1 MNLPSSMRATKE
13 EIAITFTDPLS
24 EKLNSS
30 VQIKTWA
37 LKRTK
42 NYGSRKYDEKEL
54 KVEKVSLSKN
64 KQNLMIEIPDIAPCW
79 QMSVRY
85 EVNGKNGDRI
95 KGEIQNTI
103 HALADL

>member
-1 MNLPSSMRATKE
+1 VGK
-13 EIAITFTDPLS
+13 I
-24 EKLNSS
+24 
-30 VQIKTWA
+30 
-37 LKRTK
+37 
-42 NYGSRKYDEKEL
+42 
-54 KVEKVSLSKN
+54 SLSKN